1 MPALTPT
8 DYTARIT
15 WLGRVIEG
23 NSTMRSEPMSEA
35 MARFGGFEGEAH
47 SGITRPSCVRVTSQ
61 HPKGTTI
68 NNVRQLSVMSAEEI
82 VQIASKMGLS
92 DIDPTLLGVSMI
104 IEGIADFTHVP
115 PSSRL
120 QCEAN
125 GTTISIDM
133 LNRPCVLPGR
143 EIEMEHEGFVQ
154 SSNLL
159 LSECVVLQHRLN
171 ARVCCASVTLCGY
184 IFRINGRGPL
194 WVICL
199 ATKSRN
205 VESSIHACFI
215 GLVKASYTY
224 DRIIL

>member
-23 NSTMRSEPMSEA
+23 SSTMRSEPMSEA

-143 EIEMEHEGFVQ
+143 EIEMEHEGLGAKFKPAAVGMRG
-154 SSNLL
+154 
-159 LSECVVLQHRLN
+159 VT
-171 ARVCCASVTLCGY
+171 ASVEREGLLRVGD
-184 IFRINGRGPL
+184 IMRLHIPDQRAWSPL
-194 WVICL
+194 GNL
-199 ATKSRN
+199 FGN
-205 VESSIHACFI
+205 
-215 GLVKASYTY
+215 
-224 DRIIL
+224 

>member
-143 EIEMEHEGFVQ
+143 EIEMEHEGFGAKFKPAAVGMRG
-154 SSNLL
+154 
-159 LSECVVLQHRLN
+159 VT
-171 ARVCCASVTLCGY
+171 ASVEREGLLRVGD
-184 IFRINGRGPL
+184 IMRLHIPDQRAWSPL
-194 WVICL
+194 GNL
-199 ATKSRN
+199 FGN
-205 VESSIHACFI
+205 
-215 GLVKASYTY
+215 
-224 DRIIL
+224 